1 MTKNTSTF
9 TFTLFG
15 AAVAA
20 LFSVNAAAADI
31 VGRVISSTPVVQ
43 QIAVPRQVCTGQTV
57 TTEAPKSGAG
67 FAMGALAGGALG
79 NAVGNGSGR
88 AVATFIGLVGGGL
101 LGNQI
106 EGSSQQTQNVQQCT
120 TQTFYE
126 NRASHYN
133 VVYEYQGTQYSVQMP
148 QDPGPFVKLQVTPV
162 GAAPTQPM
170 QQVQPQVNVQP
181 QAQIQ
186 QQQPQAYQPI
196 TVTPIYVQQQ
206 QPVFLAPVVVQSSS
220 SYYGQPYYAP
230 VYHQRVVP
238 NVSLNFGYSRGFHH
252 GHGYRY

>member
-1 MTKNTSTF
+1 MNL
-9 TFTLFG
+9 TLIS
-15 AAVAA
+15 AVTVAF
-20 LFSVNAAAADI
+20 FSVNASAADI
-31 VGRVISSTPVVQ
+31 MGRVISSTPVVQ
-43 QIAVPRQVCTGQTV
+43 QVAVPRQVCSGQTI

-79 NAVGNGSGR
+79 NAVGNGGGR
-88 AVATFIGLVGGGL
+88 ALATFIGIVGGGV

-106 EGSSQQTQNVQQCT
+106 EGGNQQTQNVQQCT

-162 GAAPTQPM
+162 GAAPAQPV
-170 QQVQPQVNVQP
+170 QQAQPQVNSQP
-181 QAQIQ
+181 QAQVQ
-186 QQQPQAYQPI
+186 QTQPYQPI

-206 QPVFLAPVVVQSSS
+206 QPVFFAPVVVQSSS

-238 NVSLNFGYSRGFHH
+238 NVSLNFGYSRGFNH
-252 GHGYRY
+252 GYGYRY